1 MKLDEMEKLL
11 RDTLKGE
18 VAAAAHH
25 LEDLEERIVS
35 ELGDRLPR
43 QRFIDWLSGLV
54 APTRTGR
61 AGQLVVLG
69 ATAALFLV
77 VGTLITQD
85 HPFAPSAEPS
95 LASRANHEILFVVP
109 ALDAENVVVVGD
121 FNAWEATPLVDD
133 NEDGIW
139 TAAIPLPPGRYEYAF
154 VIDGRW
160 WGQDPLADEYVKT
173 FGQYS
178 SVRYVEEGGDGV

>member
-1 MKLDEMEKLL
+1 MRPDELENTL
-11 RDTLKGE
+11 RDALRAE
-18 VAAAAHH
+18 VAAAASS
-25 LEDLEERIVS
+25 LDGLEERIVE

-43 QRFIDWLSGLV
+43 LRFVDWLRGLV

-61 AGQLVVLG
+61 LGQLVVLG
-69 ATAALFLV
+69 ATAAVFLV
-77 VGTLITQD
+77 VGSLVTMD
-85 HPFAPSAEPS
+85 RPFRSQEPS
-95 LASRANHEILFVVP
+95 LAAGDNHEILFVVP
-109 ALDAENVVVVGD
+109 ALDAESVAVVGD
-121 FNAWEATPLVDD
+121 FNAWEASPLTDD
-133 NEDGIW
+133 NQDGIW

-178 SVRYVEEGGDGV
+178 SVRYVGGGGDGT